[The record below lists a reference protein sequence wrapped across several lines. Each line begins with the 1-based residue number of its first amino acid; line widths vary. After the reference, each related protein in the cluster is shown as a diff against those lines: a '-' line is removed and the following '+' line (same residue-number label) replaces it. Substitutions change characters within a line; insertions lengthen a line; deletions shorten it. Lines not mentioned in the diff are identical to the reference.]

1 MSKLVLFPAIPWAG
15 VQLRHSSPARGAR
28 KKLAEKLGFRRSGWI
43 SCFEVDCKLER
54 KSPKSLTR
62 RFSFLQFSSASF
74 ICFSFLQP
82 LSPLEFQKHL
92 AYFDWSGG
100 NRSGPGV
107 IQISKWHPWWW
118 KMRCFCLFSEGWFF
132 RLGSTRKLPKEK
144 KTRPRCFKDTKDMYL
159 LNSFDVKEMEQNIQ
173 NKEKHWKTRFFSFEW
188 KPPGL
193 APKATARR
201 FMDQCFLV
209 PSPHKMFPLPGL
221 SLGLVSQSLQYFC
234 NAN

>member
-28 KKLAEKLGFRRSGWI
+28 KKLAEKLDLGEAAESIVLRLIVNWR
-43 SCFEVDCKLER
+43 ER
-54 KSPKSLTR
+54 VQNRWLGASLS
-62 RFSFLQFSSASF
+62 FNFLQLPSF
-74 ICFSFLQP
+74 VFPFCNLCQ
-82 LSPLEFQKHL
+82 PLEFQQHL

-118 KMRCFCLFSEGWFF
+118 KMRCFCWFSEGWFF

-159 LNSFDVKEMEQNIQ
+159 LNSFDVKEMEQTYKTRRNI
-173 NKEKHWKTRFFSFEW
+173 EKHAPFHSSESHLDWPQRRRRDASWTNVSWSQVPTRCFHSQACRW
-188 KPPGL
+188 GWCL
-193 APKATARR
+193 KAYNI
-201 FMDQCFLV
+201 
-209 PSPHKMFPLPGL
+209 S
-221 SLGLVSQSLQYFC
+221 
-234 NAN
+234 AN